1 MTANIN
7 YSQGQRI
14 TVRGEDFLITN
25 TVRNKD
31 GQHLL
36 YTKGISELVKNHNF
50 IFDTSID
57 KNIEIVNPIH
67 TKLVADQDPRWRKT
81 RLLIET
87 AIRNNAYF
95 SQKNTNFYSLT

>member
-36 YTKGISELVKNHNF
+36 YTKGISELVK
-50 IFDTSID
+50 
-57 KNIEIVNPIH
+57 
-67 TKLVADQDPRWRKT
+67 LVFLLRPQFATTHISHK
-81 RLLIET
+81 RL
-87 AIRNNAYF
+87 
-95 SQKNTNFYSLT
+95 Q

>member
-67 TKLVADQDPRWRKT
+67 TKFVFLLRPQFATTHISHK
-81 RLLIET
+81 RL
-87 AIRNNAYF
+87 
-95 SQKNTNFYSLT
+95 Q

>member
-36 YTKGISELVKNHNF
+36 YT
-50 IFDTSID
+50 
-57 KNIEIVNPIH
+57 P
-67 TKLVADQDPRWRKT
+67 
-81 RLLIET
+81 
-87 AIRNNAYF
+87 
-95 SQKNTNFYSLT
+95 